1 MHSKGESRLHA
12 FPDFAN
18 YNIQGNI
25 ADNKSVTCKLRFL
38 SFLSLAEHLLR
49 TQPNAQL
56 NYSTSKI

>member
-25 ADNKSVTCKLRFL
+25 ADNKCYV
-38 SFLSLAEHLLR
+38 
-49 TQPNAQL
+49 
-56 NYSTSKI
+56 